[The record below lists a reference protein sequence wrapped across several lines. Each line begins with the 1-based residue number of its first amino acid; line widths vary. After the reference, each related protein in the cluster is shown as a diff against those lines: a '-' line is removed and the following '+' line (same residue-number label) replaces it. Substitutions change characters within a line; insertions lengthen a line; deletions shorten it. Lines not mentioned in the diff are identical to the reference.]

1 MAGDHEA
8 RAGRKVGARRAAS
21 HHRAAGDAAADD
33 DAGDHPGHGHVGH
46 PDPSDRP
53 VLPAIREPG
62 GPCVWGVSATGAG
75 ALSDQELTRRLRE
88 EYASGATSP
97 ASGDLLYRRHH
108 QATLSYA
115 RTCCRALHDA
125 EDLAS
130 EAFIRT
136 FQAVRAG
143 GGPRGPWRP
152 YLLTVV
158 RHTALEWSEGERQI
172 LLTADFESWRQHA
185 PTADPQWHL
194 VARED
199 RQLLIRSFR
208 RLPERWRIV
217 LWHTLV
223 EEESPR
229 RVASLLGISPS
240 GVTSLA
246 FRAREGLRESYLQ
259 SHLESA
265 ANARCRHFS
274 GMIGASVRRGGVRG
288 HTLARH
294 LAECAFCAH
303 AYKELLGLNAAM
315 RRANHTA
322 NPTAAPPIR

>member
-1 MAGDHEA
+1 MGDEHQA

-21 HHRAAGDAAADD
+21 HHRAAGDTAADD
-33 DAGDHPGHGHVGH
+33 PDGHHPGHPGH
-46 PDPSDRP
+46 PDRP
-53 VLPAIREPG
+53 VLPAPREPG
-62 GPCVWGVSATGAG
+62 GPCVRGVSATGAG
-75 ALSDQELTRRLRE
+75 SLPDQELTRRLRD

-97 ASGDLLYRRHH
+97 ASGDVLYRRHH
-108 QATLSYA
+108 RATLSYA

-158 RHTALEWSEGERQI
+158 RHTALEWSDGDRQV

-185 PTADPQWHL
+185 HTADPQWHL

-208 RLPERWRIV
+208 RLPERWQTV

-223 EEESPR
+223 EEEPPQ

-265 ANARCRHFS
+265 ANDRCRHFS
-274 GMIGASVRRGGVRG
+274 AMIGASVRRGGVRG
-288 HTLARH
+288 HALARH

-315 RRANHTA
+315 RTA
-322 NPTAAPPIR
+322 GAGVN

>member
-1 MAGDHEA
+1 MASDHLA
-8 RAGRKVGARRAAS
+8 RAGRKAGARRAAS
-21 HHRAAGDAAADD
+21 HHRAAGDAAPDD
-33 DAGDHPGHGHVGH
+33 SAGDHPGHPAHT
-46 PDPSDRP
+46 DRP
-53 VLPAIREPG
+53 VLPATREPG
-62 GPCVWGVSATGAG
+62 GPCVRGVGATGAG
-75 ALSDQELTRRLRE
+75 APSDQELTRRLKE

-97 ASGDLLYRRHH
+97 ASGDILYRRHH

-158 RHTALEWSEGERQI
+158 RHTALEWSEGDRQI

-185 PTADPQWHL
+185 PMADPQWHV

-199 RQLLIRSFR
+199 RQLLVRSFR
-208 RLPERWRIV
+208 RLPERWQTV

-223 EEESPR
+223 EEEPPQ

-265 ANARCRHFS
+265 TNDRCRHFS
-274 GMIGASVRRGGVRG
+274 AMIGASVRRGGVRG
-288 HTLARH
+288 HALARH

-315 RRANHTA
+315 RTA
-322 NPTAAPPIR
+322 NPTANRTAAPSLR